1 MYTAKDIMNPN
12 VVTID
17 PDDTI
22 EVAISLMCEHG
33 MSGLP
38 VVDMSGHL
46 VGVLTEF
53 DLLDLFWDPT
63 TARNEVYHYMTRDI
77 RKVEADDEVSAVAE
91 LFRMLSIRRILVTQ
105 DEQLVGVISRRDL
118 LRHVQRI
125 RQGANATPPLPEV
138 SLGPAPAPN
147 PLNDTP

>member
-12 VVTID
+12 VITID

-22 EVAISLMCEHG
+22 EVAISLMSERG
-33 MSGLP
+33 VSGLP

-46 VGVLTEF
+46 VGILTEF

-77 RKVEADDEVSAVAE
+77 RKVEETDEVSAVAE
-91 LFRMLSIRRILVTQ
+91 LFRMLAVRRILVVRS
-105 DEQLVGVISRRDL
+105 EELVGVISRRDL
-118 LRHVQRI
+118 LRHVQRV
-125 RQGANATPPLPEV
+125 RQKSSQT
-138 SLGPAPAPN
+138 
-147 PLNDTP
+147 TQQTC